1 MSKVTTSVRSLAAL
15 AVRLEASG
23 LHTELTAT
31 GLRVAD
37 LSAPGC
43 CQEVEHPSDL
53 IRCASRQGYATPWF
67 WTSWCEPLAPVHRL
81 DDALARVRA
90 YLVPVDGPPPSS
102 TR

>member
-1 MSKVTTSVRSLAAL
+1 MSEVTTSVRSLAAL
-15 AVRLEASG
+15 AVQLEASG

-31 GLRVAD
+31 GLRVAN

-53 IRCASRQGYATPWF
+53 IKYESRQGYAIPRF
-67 WTSWCEPLAPVHRL
+67 WTSWREPLAPAHLL
-81 DDALARVRA
+81 DDVLVRVRA